1 MSLIS
6 LCPFPTV
13 LGSASATPIQSSG
26 VAKAI
31 PAPEA
36 DGESVAGIPTRKA
49 GGWVSVA
56 GLPTEPGLYVVP
68 AIVISAMR
76 ELGVAPAAG
85 VRLFTP
91 APLKEEGGV
100 KFAPY
105 LIEHFA
111 G

>member
-1 MSLIS
+1 MTIIS
-6 LCPFPTV
+6 LCPFPLI
-13 LGSASATPIQSSG
+13 LGSALATPLQSSG
-26 VAKAI
+26 VAKAV

-36 DGESVAGIPTRKA
+36 GGEPIAGIPTRKA
-49 GGWVSVA
+49 GGFASVA

-68 AIVISAMR
+68 AIVVSAMR
-76 ELGVAPAAG
+76 ELGISPAAG
-85 VRLFTP
+85 ARFFTP

>member
-1 MSLIS
+1 MLLIS
-6 LCPFPTV
+6 LCPFPLV
-13 LGSASATPIQSSG
+13 LGSASAAPLQSSG
-26 VAKAI
+26 VAKAV

-36 DGESVAGIPTRKA
+36 AGEPVAGVPTRKA
-49 GGWVSVA
+49 GGFASIS

-76 ELGVAPAAG
+76 ELGTAPAAG
-85 VRLFTP
+85 ARLFTP
-91 APLKEEGGV
+91 APLREEGGV

>member
-1 MSLIS
+1 MLVS
-6 LCPFPTV
+6 LCPFPLV
-13 LGSASATPIQSSG
+13 LGSASAAPLTSSG
-26 VAKAI
+26 AAKAV

-36 DGESVAGIPTRKA
+36 AGEPVAGIPTRKA
-49 GGWVSVA
+49 GGFASVSGV
-56 GLPTEPGLYVVP
+56 PTEPGLYIVP
-68 AIVISAMR
+68 AIVVSAMR
-76 ELGVAPAAG
+76 ELGIVPAAG

-111 G
+111 A